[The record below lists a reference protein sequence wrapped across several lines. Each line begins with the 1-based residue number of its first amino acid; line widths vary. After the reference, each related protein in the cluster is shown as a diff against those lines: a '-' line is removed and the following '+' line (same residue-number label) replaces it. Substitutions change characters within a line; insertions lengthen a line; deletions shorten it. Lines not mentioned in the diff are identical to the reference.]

1 MADFRELI
9 QEVFDSKKAFDKKGR
24 TFQSLPSTKDAD
36 FMPIRNALRNL
47 AKKIDNQNFEP
58 TWKAKAGYGQGNATP
73 NQCVAFCAAGQAVSN
88 GIYFAICFDQKNE
101 GCVLGCAMSV
111 DNRPMY
117 FTESIEKNNP
127 PVIRAEKPLGGKSVE
142 KLNDWTMKKGFSVDV
157 HIYNNAFFNP
167 MEVLYEDLSDPGIE
181 ERIIGHIKSS
191 IDICKKILSNV
202 TSTINQYKEDTTMSH
217 KNLIEEILSLLKD
230 KLQVVLTGAPGT
242 GKTYLAKEIAAEML
256 GYATV
261 SEMLV
266 AEKPRF
272 QFRQFHPGY
281 DYSDF
286 VEGIK
291 PLINDNGTT
300 YFERRPG
307 TFMTFCEEASKAIK
321 DDIDR
326 AENII
331 RDAKSEAEKKPAHE
345 LMNKACSEHPYVMV
359 IDEINRADLSRV
371 FGELFYG
378 LEKDYRGE
386 IIPTQYDYLSD
397 NDGFSIP
404 PNVYIIGTMNDID
417 RSVESMDFAL
427 RRRFA
432 WREITVEDS
441 LCILD
446 EISDPDLRQQ
456 AQKVLLDVNE
466 KIINEMLGLDSAYYL
481 GAAYF
486 RDLEEYPED
495 EEWEHVW
502 KHNVSVILTEYRRAS
517 RRHDVSMDRLH
528 DKFFEIVKASRIQ
541 TQDET
546 MPSDD
551 VRRCGHWIIS
561 PGEGAKYW
569 DVCKRENIIVMG
581 FDEELPDTDLS
592 SIDTKKELTA
602 KMEQLSP
609 ERNKTSLDSKVRML
623 WDFSHNLPEGTIVF
637 ARKNLS
643 SFIGMGRVT
652 GKYKYN
658 KTQKPGCRHT
668 IPVEW
673 EWTGQIQTPVNL
685 TQHTLVRV
693 KEERLNLILDAFQD
707 LPAKKGQ

>member
-9 QEVFDSKKAFDKKGR
+9 QAVFDNKKAFDKKDR
-24 TFQSLPSTKDAD
+24 TFQSLRSTKDAD
-36 FMPIRNALRNL
+36 FMPIRDALQNL
-47 AKKIDNQNFEP
+47 AKKIVDQKFEP
-58 TWKAKAGYGQGNATP
+58 NWKAKAGYGQGAPTP
-73 NQCVAFCAAGQAVSN
+73 NQYVAFCADGQNVSN
-88 GIYFAICFDQKNE
+88 GIYFAICFDQKND
-101 GCVLGCAMSV
+101 GCVLGCMMSV
-111 DNRPMY
+111 DNRP
-117 FTESIEKNNP
+117 ENIEKNNP
-127 PVIRAEKPLGGKSVE
+127 VTRAKKTSKGDEKYD
-142 KLNDWTMKKGFSVDV
+142 DWTMEPGFSVDV

-167 MEVLYEDLSDPGIE
+167 MELLYDDLSDPDIE

-261 SEMLV
+261 SEMLA
-266 AEKPRF
+266 AEKQRF

-291 PLINDNGTT
+291 PLINDDGTT

-386 IIPTQYDYLSD
+386 IIPTQYDYLAD
-397 NDGFSIP
+397 KDVFSIP

-441 LCILD
+441 LCILCILD

-456 AQKVLLDVNE
+456 AQEVLLAVNE

-486 RDLEEYPED
+486 RDLEEYPEGK
-495 EEWEHVW
+495 EWKHVWEHS
-502 KHNVSVILTEYRRAS
+502 VSVILTEYRRAS

-528 DKFFEIVKASRIQ
+528 DKFFEIVKSSRIQ

-551 VRRCGHWIIS
+551 VRRNDYWIIS
-561 PGEGAKYW
+561 PGTGAKYW
-569 DVCKRENIIVMG
+569 DVCESENIIVMG

-592 SIDTKKELTA
+592 LFNDI
-602 KMEQLSP
+602 EQLKKRMK
-609 ERNKTSLDSKVRML
+609 EKSLEPFSSEESLNTIAGML
-623 WDFSHNLPEGTIVF
+623 WNFSHNLPEGTIVF
-637 ARKNLS
+637 ARKNTS

-658 KTQKPGCRHT
+658 KTQKSGCRHT

-673 EWTGQIQTPVNL
+673 EWTGKIQAPVNL
-685 TQHTLVRV
+685 LRKTLVSV
-693 KEERLNLILDAFQD
+693 KEPERLNKILAAFQD

>member
-1 MADFRELI
+1 MRNTI
-9 QEVFDSKKAFDKKGR
+9 QEIFKQYPVRRAERPARNWTSDDPVYKLLSKELPEKIQNVFPEDTYKINGQPGELNRSPRKIPYLAIYDKGITTSSKQGVYIVYLWDETYNNLYLTLNQGVSEVQNDPRGAE
-24 TFQSLPSTKDAD
+24 QILSENVSLIRENINPPANSTTDPIKLNASTK
-36 FMPIRNALRNL
+36 
-47 AKKIDNQNFEP
+47 
-58 TWKAKAGYGQGNATP
+58 
-73 NQCVAFCAAGQAVSN
+73 N
-88 GIYFAICFDQKNE
+88 GE
-101 GCVLGCAMSV
+101 
-111 DNRPMY
+111 
-117 FTESIEKNNP
+117 
-127 PVIRAEKPLGGKSVE
+127 
-142 KLNDWTMKKGFSVDV
+142 
-157 HIYNNAFFNP
+157 
-167 MEVLYEDLSDPGIE
+167 LYEKGCIFSIKYDKNDLPDDKTLKFHLE
-181 ERIIGHIKSS
+181 CFKE
-191 IDICKKILSNV
+191 V
-202 TSTINQYKEDTTMSH
+202 YKEYSEKRASFTPVTDKWNIQKKH
-217 KNLIEEILSLLKD
+217 NPEEIHAALLDELNELLLEK
-230 KLQVVLTGAPGT
+230 KQIVLTGAPGT
-242 GKTYLAKEIAAEML
+242 GKTYLAKELAAKVLKYENVDGML
-256 GYATV
+256 TKV
-261 SEMLV
+261 KENQ
-266 AEKPRF
+266 EPRF

-291 PLINDNGTT
+291 PLINDDGTT

-441 LCILD
+441 LCILN

-456 AQKVLLDVNE
+456 AQEVLLAVNE
-466 KIINEMLGLDSAYYL
+466 KIINEMLGLDPAYYL

-551 VRRCGHWIIS
+551 VRRCDHWIIS
-561 PGEGAKYW
+561 SGEDAKYW
-569 DVCKRENIIVMG
+569 DICKRENIIVMG
-581 FDEELPDTDLS
+581 FDEEVPDIDLS
-592 SIDTKKELTA
+592 SIDTKKELKA

-623 WDFSHNLPEGTIVF
+623 WDFSHNLPERTIVF

-673 EWTGQIQTPVNL
+673 E
-685 TQHTLVRV
+685 
-693 KEERLNLILDAFQD
+693 
-707 LPAKKGQ
+707 